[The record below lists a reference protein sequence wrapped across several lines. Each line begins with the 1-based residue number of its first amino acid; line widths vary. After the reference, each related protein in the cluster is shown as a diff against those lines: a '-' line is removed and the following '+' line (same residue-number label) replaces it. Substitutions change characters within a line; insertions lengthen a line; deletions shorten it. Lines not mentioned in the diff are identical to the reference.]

1 MEKYTANAEQ
11 TAWLTEKF
19 GAVRKFS
26 FTEDHETAWFANE
39 VKISDGTSERYAR
52 GYGHERHNAVGDL
65 FGFAAQIQT
74 GEFFVQN
81 GKRVDADPK
90 LFNVNV
96 VKFEAA

>member
-11 TAWLTEKF
+11 TAWLTKQF

-26 FTEDHETAWFANE
+26 FTDLHETAWFADE
-39 VKISDGTSERYAR
+39 VKISDGTHERYAR
-52 GYGHERHNAVGDL
+52 GYGHEWHDAVGDL
-65 FGFAAQIQT
+65 FGFAAQIKS
-74 GEFFVQN
+74 GEYFIQN
-81 GKRVDADPK
+81 ERRVYPDPA